1 MSRKYVDILFYSL
14 LAVIVA
20 TYTYF
25 TIKTFLPINAY
36 IGDEV
41 WYPTAAY
48 NMLKL
53 IFHISPPM
61 YFPYPDKPDIETFIN
76 ICHPPLAKYIM
87 DIFIIVMGYYPLS
100 WRLPSW
106 IIGDLILI
114 TGFFFTRDILGK
126 DLIGNLGGIFTSII
140 LASCPNL
147 WVLHGIAMLDIYVAF
162 FSFLS
167 LYFLLKNKLL
177 LSAIFLGLAIAS
189 KEPAV
194 MLIFPMLYYIGEIER
209 KPIKRAY
216 LGLGIPAFVY
226 LIISLP
232 IIIYEG
238 GPLAWLHAKIANTVV
253 WDISNGH
260 ISLDAVTQ
268 ISEPWDWF
276 LNIHPFNMGHGL
288 YANVN
293 PIIMILWAVT
303 TPLAFVMK
311 NLKIIMTTMF
321 AWSEWLGFVLVYVL
335 GNHTQFSFYVTDFA
349 PFVDS
354 YIVIVLFMIARK
366 FYIKKGEEKNIEE
379 NKQNYS
385 GGIS

>member
-1 MSRKYVDILFYSL
+1 MIRKYLDLIFYSTL
-14 LAVIVA
+14 GIVVAV
-20 TYTYF
+20 YTYF
-25 TIKTFLPINAY
+25 TVKTFLPVNAY

-53 IFHISPPM
+53 IFHVSPPM
-61 YFPYPDKPDIETFIN
+61 YFPYPTGHPGICTFIN

-87 DIFIIVMGYYPLS
+87 DIFILIMGYSPLA
-100 WRLPSW
+100 WRIPSW

-114 TGFFFTRDILGK
+114 TGFFFTREVLGK
-126 DLIGNLGGIFTSII
+126 DLIGNLGGIFTAVI

-147 WVLHGIAMLDIYVAF
+147 WVLHGTAMLDIYVAF

-177 LSAIFLGLAIAS
+177 LSMIFLGLAIAS

-194 MLIFPMLYYIGEIER
+194 MLIFPALYYIGEIEKR
-209 KPIKRAY
+209 PIKRAY
-216 LGLGIPAFVY
+216 LGLAIPALVY
-226 LIISLP
+226 IIVSLP
-232 IIIYEG
+232 IIIYVG
-238 GPLAWLHAKIANTVV
+238 GPLAWLHAKIDNTVI
-253 WDISNGH
+253 WDVSNGH
-260 ISLDAVTQ
+260 ISLNAVTQ
-268 ISEPWDWF
+268 ISAPWDWF
-276 LNIHPFNMGHGL
+276 LNIHPFGMGHGF

-303 TPLAFVMK
+303 TPIAFIMK
-311 NLKIIMTTMF
+311 NLKMIITTMF
-321 AWSEWLGFVLVYVL
+321 AWSEWLGFVLVYIL

-354 YIVIVLFMIARK
+354 YVVIVLFTIARK
-366 FYIKKGEEKNIEE
+366 FYIRKEEKNVKE
-379 NKQNYS
+379 NYS